1 MRVGQN
7 PAKNIAT
14 VSKPKRVTVAVLSYV
29 PFLRGYYS
37 EALDVLKLCLEN
49 IWRNTDLPY
58 DLLVFDN
65 GSCEETKQFLLD
77 SQAIGKI
84 QYLTLSDKNIG
95 KGGAWNFIFAG
106 APGEI
111 IAYCDSD
118 ALLSPGWLSAC
129 VKVLE
134 TYPHVG
140 MVTARP
146 MRTHMDL
153 LINTLKWGNN
163 NPEVKVE
170 KGKLISFDEFKEFA
184 DTMGYSDAKVKQL
197 YDTSWDVRFT
207 YKGLIAYA
215 GANHF
220 QFVGWK
226 KTLNK
231 FLPFNMDKPLG
242 QVQILDKQLN
252 EAGNLRL
259 MTEKPLVQNMSN
271 RLPKGMKAKPLSKEI
286 RGIKEYN
293 FVKKPLLRLHDAIFR
308 LYSDH

>member
-14 VSKPKRVTVAVLSYV
+14 VSKPKRITVAVLSYV
-29 PFLRGYYS
+29 PFISGYYS

-49 IWRNTDLPY
+49 IWQNTDLPY

-65 GSCEETKQFLLD
+65 GSCAETREYLID
-77 SQAIGKI
+77 SHTSGKI

-106 APGEI
+106 SPGEI

-118 ALLSPGWLSAC
+118 ALLSPGWLCAC
-129 VKVLE
+129 VKILE
-134 TYPHVG
+134 TYPNVG

-153 LINTLKWGNN
+153 LTSTMKWGNN
-163 NPEVKVE
+163 NPQVKVE
-170 KGKLISFDEFKEFA
+170 KGKLISFDEFREFA
-184 DTMGYSDAKVKQL
+184 DTMGYSDTKVKQL
-197 YDTSWDVRFT
+197 YDTSQDVRFT
-207 YKGLIAYA
+207 YKELIAYA

-220 QFVGWK
+220 QFVTWK
-226 KTLNK
+226 KTLNR
-231 FLPFNMDKPLG
+231 FLPFHMDKPLG

-271 RLPKGMKAKPLSKEI
+271 RLPKGMKAKPLSKER
-286 RGIKEYN
+286 RGIKEFN
-293 FVKKPLLRLHDAIFR
+293 FVKKPLLWLHDAIFR